1 MKPPVY
7 CLMVTGKDEKRLA
20 YARQIGIASF
30 DLQDYPNR
38 HMIIVN
44 HGKSPVLEKPRDDIY
59 EIMVEKGPETTLG
72 DLRNVSL
79 DLVPLN
85 ACFSVFD
92 DDDWRTPNY
101 LSYMVDTLL
110 KTRSI
115 AVFMKNRLE
124 HNLANGYTFR
134 SHFRNGN
141 THTLC
146 MKLGRLRYTPVDT
159 LEDVH
164 LQEDIDSF
172 KKKYTAIDND
182 PRMYIRII
190 HQNNT
195 SPFAKDNRAD
205 IVRYSPS
212 GNYWESEAS
221 QPERDYAARVVSERY
236 SFFLYK
242 K

>member
-20 YARQIGIASF
+20 YARLIGIRNF
-30 DLQDYPNR
+30 DLQDYPNK

-44 HGKSPVLEKPRDDIY
+44 HGKKPVLENPRKDIY
-59 EIMVEKGPETTLG
+59 EIMVEKGPDTTLG
-72 DLRNVSL
+72 DLRNISL

-85 ACFSVFD
+85 ACFSIFD
-92 DDDWRTPNY
+92 DDDWRLPNY
-101 LSYMVDTLL
+101 ISFMVDTLL
-110 KTRSI
+110 KTNSI

-124 HNLANGYTFR
+124 YNLANGYTFK
-134 SHFRNGN
+134 SHFKNGN
-141 THTLC
+141 THILAI
-146 MKLGRLRYTPVDT
+146 KLDRLRYTPVDT

-164 LQEDIDSF
+164 LQENIASF
-172 KKKYTAIDND
+172 EKKYTAIEND
-182 PRMYIRII
+182 PKMYIRII

-195 SPFAKDNRAD
+195 SPFATDNRAD
-205 IVRYSPS
+205 IVNFNSN
-212 GNYWESEAS
+212 GNYWESKANEEEKTYVS
-221 QPERDYAARVVSERY
+221 MVVKERY

>member
-20 YARQIGIASF
+20 YARQIGIPNFES
-30 DLQDYPNR
+30 QDYPNK

-44 HGKSPVLEKPRDDIY
+44 HGKKPVLETQRDDIY
-59 EIMVEKGPETTLG
+59 EIMVEKGPGTTLG

-85 ACFSVFD
+85 ACFSIFD

-101 LSYMVDTLL
+101 LSYMVDTLF

-124 HNLANGYTFR
+124 YNLANGYTFR

-141 THTLC
+141 THILC
-146 MKLGRLRYTPVDT
+146 IKLDRLRYTPLDT
-159 LEDVH
+159 LEDVR
-164 LQEDIDSF
+164 LQEDIASF

-195 SPFAKDNRAD
+195 SPFAKDSRAD
-205 IVRYSPS
+205 IVRYSPG

-221 QPERDYAARVVSERY
+221 VEEKDYAARTINERY

>member
-20 YARQIGIASF
+20 YARQIGIANF
-30 DLQDYPNR
+30 DLQDYPNK

-44 HGKSPVLEKPRDDIY
+44 HGKKPVLDRPQDNIY
-59 EIMVEKGPETTLG
+59 EIMVEKGPDMTLG
-72 DLRNVSL
+72 DLRNISL

-85 ACFSVFD
+85 ACFSIFD
-92 DDDWRTPNY
+92 DDDWRVPNY
-101 LSYMVDTLL
+101 LSFLVDHML
-110 KTRSI
+110 KTHSI
-115 AVFMKNRLE
+115 AVFLKNRIE
-124 HNLANGYTFR
+124 YNLANGYTFR

-141 THTLC
+141 THILA
-146 MKLGRLRYTPVDT
+146 MKLDRLRYTSVDT

-164 LQEDIDSF
+164 LQEDIASF

-182 PRMYIRII
+182 PRMYVRII

-195 SPFAKDNRAD
+195 SPFATDNRAD
-205 IVRYSPS
+205 IVRYSPN

-221 QPERDYAARVVSERY
+221 SEEKDYAAKIARERY